1 MQSGKLT
8 FRNSDGQEL
17 AAVLDRPVSPEPLAY
32 ALFAHCFTCS
42 KNVKAAHHVSR
53 GLTDAGIAVL
63 RFDFTGLGESEGE
76 FANTNFSSNVA
87 DLVAAAEFLETEYR
101 APEIL
106 VGHSLGGAAVLMA
119 GEKIPSTRVVATIA
133 APADPAHVV
142 KHLENSREEIE
153 RKGEAT
159 VTLGGRQ
166 FQVRKQFLDDLEGTR
181 MDRSIRALRR
191 KAILIFHSPLDSVVG
206 IDNAV
211 KIYKAAI
218 HPKSFVSLDTADH
231 LLSDPADSVYCGTVI
246 SALSRK
252 YLATAEARRAGK
264 ADALSGGQDETVAR
278 TGREHYRTE
287 ISAAGHPL
295 LADEPESYGGTD
307 AGPTPFDY
315 LSAGLGACTTMTL
328 RMYADRKEWPL
339 EGARARVRH
348 RKVHVEECADC
359 ETETGKIDE
368 FTREIELEGDLTE
381 EQRQRLLEIADRCP
395 VHRTFHAEIKVRTRL
410 LS

>member
-1 MQSGKLT
+1 MQSEKLT
-8 FRNSDGQEL
+8 FRNPDGQEL
-17 AAVLDRPVSPEPLAY
+17 AAILDRPVSPDPAAY

-119 GEKIPSTRVVATIA
+119 GEKIPSIRVVATIA

-142 KHLENSREEIE
+142 KHLGNSREEIE

-166 FQVRKQFLDDLEGTR
+166 FQVRKQFLDDLEGNR
-181 MDRSIRALRR
+181 MERSIRALRR

-252 YLATAEARRAGK
+252 YLAAAEARRAGK

-328 RMYADRKEWPL
+328 RMYADRKKWPL

-359 ETETGKIDE
+359 ETESGKIDE

-395 VHRTFHAEIKVRTRL
+395 VHRTLHAEIKVRTRL